1 MGLVTTTLVDVLGKL
16 KNWIAEKGIQEP
28 LDTKDYN
35 ATKENIKR
43 VKSGTL
49 TSITKNLMVEPT
61 IIVSNNVRNSKIFD
75 QLVALNMDLFTCFYT
90 QAFQVLTDV
99 LGQAAISAI
108 DVLSTNKYTGAA
120 MERYVR
126 DRVYNLVME
135 SIDKPFC
142 LGDLDFSNPIF
153 MLNNEEREGLEQE
166 YRSIFNLEGKNGK
179 PRLPGN
185 VPPTP
190 NNQQQNQPA
199 GNNRQIN
206 NNVNTSSTVAQGNG
220 ANVTQGNGGKTSA
233 TVTRADAKGYDRGAI
248 TDRISM
254 YDGQL
259 KNMYESL
266 NQVLVRTVNVKALRP
281 NGVAG
286 QPGTDGQ
293 GILTNEFIIPITII
307 GTVKVVPIDEIIVA
321 VSNYDFKKSF
331 TYRLREWQSGGISLS
346 DLIFATDLIKEYKAN
361 KLSKN
366 SKLMTDI
373 EDKRNTSNI
382 RKAVTGIQGAEVSYN
397 MIMVTDY
404 ELEMLEKA
412 YNKKLDN
419 FNSRQAF
426 LKVMNAHNLSVVN
439 DDAERINIYIADIN
453 GGMDIGFGKLQKRND
468 KDINML
474 EFFRAMAANTAPRF

>member
-16 KNWIAEKGIQEP
+16 KDWIVESGVREP
-28 LDTKDYN
+28 LEMKDYN
-35 ATKENIKR
+35 ATKENIKNI
-43 VKSGTL
+43 KSGTL
-49 TSITKNLMVEPT
+49 TGITKNLMVEPT

-75 QLVALNMDLFTCFYT
+75 QLVALNMDLFTCFYA
-90 QAFQVLTDV
+90 QAFQILTDV

-126 DRVYNLVME
+126 NRVYKLVLE
-135 SIDKPFC
+135 SMDKPFC

-153 MLNNEEREGLEQE
+153 MLNHEEREGLEQE
-166 YRSIFNLEGKNGK
+166 YKSIFNLEGNNGK
-179 PRLPGN
+179 PSLPGT
-185 VPPTP
+185 VTPTP
-190 NNQQQNQPA
+190 NNQTQNVPA
-199 GNNRQIN
+199 GTNRQN
-206 NNVNTSSTVAQGNG
+206 NNSKNKDGNE
-220 ANVTQGNGGKTSA
+220 KKWPSE
-233 TVTRADAKGYDRGAI
+233 VTRSDAHGYDKNAI

-254 YDGQL
+254 YDGQMR
-259 KNMYESL
+259 NMYESL

-281 NGVAG
+281 DNVTGK
-286 QPGTDGQ
+286 PGTDGQ
-293 GILTNEFIIPITII
+293 GMLTKEFIIPITII
-307 GTVKVVPIDEIIVA
+307 GTVKVVPIDEIIIA

-373 EDKRNTSNI
+373 EDKRNTANI

-453 GGMDIGFGKLQKRND
+453 GGRDIGFGKLQKRND

-474 EFFRAMAANTAPRF
+474 EFFRAMAAHTAPRF

>member
-16 KNWIAEKGIQEP
+16 KDWIVESGVREP
-28 LDTKDYN
+28 LEMKDYN
-35 ATKENIKR
+35 ATKENIKNI
-43 VKSGTL
+43 KSGTL
-49 TSITKNLMVEPT
+49 TGITKNLMVEPT

-126 DRVYNLVME
+126 NRVYKLVLE
-135 SIDKPFC
+135 SMDKPFC

-153 MLNNEEREGLEQE
+153 MLNHEEREGLEQE
-166 YRSIFNLEGKNGK
+166 YKSIFNLEGNNGK
-179 PRLPGN
+179 PSLPGT
-185 VPPTP
+185 VTPTP
-190 NNQQQNQPA
+190 NNQTQNVPA
-199 GNNRQIN
+199 GANRQN
-206 NNVNTSSTVAQGNG
+206 NNSKNKDGNE
-220 ANVTQGNGGKTSA
+220 KKWPSE
-233 TVTRADAKGYDRGAI
+233 VTRSDAHGYDKNAI

-254 YDGQL
+254 YDGQM

-281 NGVAG
+281 DNVTGK
-286 QPGTDGQ
+286 PGTDGQ
-293 GILTNEFIIPITII
+293 GMLTKEFIIPITII
-307 GTVKVVPIDEIIVA
+307 GTVKVVPIDEIIIA

-373 EDKRNTSNI
+373 EDKRNTANI

-453 GGMDIGFGKLQKRND
+453 GSMDIGFGKLQKRND

>member
-1 MGLVTTTLVDVLGKL
+1 MGIVTTTLIDALGML
-16 KNWIAEKGIQEP
+16 KDWIVKTGVQEP
-28 LDTKDYN
+28 LELKDYN
-35 ATKENIKR
+35 ATKENIKNI
-43 VKSGTL
+43 KSGTL
-49 TSITKNLMVEPT
+49 TGITKNLMVEPT

-75 QLVALNMDLFTCFYT
+75 QLVALNMDLFTCFYA
-90 QAFQVLTDV
+90 QAFQILTDV

-126 DRVYNLVME
+126 NRVYKLVLE
-135 SIDKPFC
+135 SMDKPFC

-153 MLNNEEREGLEQE
+153 MLNHEEREGLEQE
-166 YRSIFNLEGKNGK
+166 YKSIFNLEGNNGK
-179 PRLPGN
+179 PSLPGT
-185 VPPTP
+185 VTPTP
-190 NNQQQNQPA
+190 NNQTQNVPA
-199 GNNRQIN
+199 GTNRQN
-206 NNVNTSSTVAQGNG
+206 NNSKNKDGNE
-220 ANVTQGNGGKTSA
+220 KKWPSE
-233 TVTRADAKGYDRGAI
+233 VTRSDAHGYDKNAI

-254 YDGQL
+254 YDGQMR
-259 KNMYESL
+259 NMYESL

-281 NGVAG
+281 DNVTGK
-286 QPGTDGQ
+286 PGTDGQ
-293 GILTNEFIIPITII
+293 GMLTKEFIIPITII
-307 GTVKVVPIDEIIVA
+307 GTVKVVPIDEIIIA

-366 SKLMTDI
+366 SKLMSDI
-373 EDKRNTSNI
+373 EDKRNTANI

>member
-16 KNWIAEKGIQEP
+16 KDWIVESGVREP
-28 LDTKDYN
+28 LEMKDYN
-35 ATKENIKR
+35 ATKENIKNI
-43 VKSGTL
+43 KSGTL
-49 TSITKNLMVEPT
+49 TGITKNLMVEPT

-75 QLVALNMDLFTCFYT
+75 QLVTLDMDLFTCFYT
-90 QAFQVLTDV
+90 QAFQILTDV

-126 DRVYNLVME
+126 NRVYNLVLE
-135 SIDKPFC
+135 SMDKPFC

-153 MLNNEEREGLEQE
+153 MLNSEEREGLEQE
-166 YRSIFNLEGKNGK
+166 YRSIFNLEAK
-179 PRLPGN
+179 PSLPGN

-190 NNQQQNQPA
+190 NNQPQNRPA

-206 NNVNTSSTVAQGNG
+206 NNVNTTSTVAQGKG
-220 ANVTQGNGGKTSA
+220 PKGNDPVNRSNAHGF
-233 TVTRADAKGYDRGAI
+233 TRGDI

-254 YDGQL
+254 YDGQM
-259 KNMYESL
+259 KSMYESL

-281 NGVAG
+281 DGLAG
-286 QPGTDGQ
+286 KPGTDGQ
-293 GILTNEFIIPITII
+293 GVLSKEFIIPITII

>member
-1 MGLVTTTLVDVLGKL
+1 MGLVTTTLVDALSEL
-16 KNWIAEKGIQEP
+16 KDWIVRTGVREP
-28 LDTKDYN
+28 LDMKDYN
-35 ATKENIKR
+35 ATKENIKNI
-43 VKSGTL
+43 KSGTL
-49 TSITKNLMVEPT
+49 TGITKNLMVEPT

-75 QLVALNMDLFTCFYT
+75 QLVALNMDLFTCFYA
-90 QAFQVLTDV
+90 QAFQILTDV

-126 DRVYNLVME
+126 NRVYKLVLE
-135 SIDKPFC
+135 SMDKPFC

-153 MLNNEEREGLEQE
+153 MLNHEEREGLEQE
-166 YRSIFNLEGKNGK
+166 YKSIFNLEGNNGK
-179 PRLPGN
+179 PSLPGT
-185 VPPTP
+185 VTPTP
-190 NNQQQNQPA
+190 NNQTQNVPA
-199 GNNRQIN
+199 GTNRQN
-206 NNVNTSSTVAQGNG
+206 NNSKNKDGNE
-220 ANVTQGNGGKTSA
+220 KKWPSE
-233 TVTRADAKGYDRGAI
+233 VTRSDAHGYDKNAI

-254 YDGQL
+254 YDGQM

-281 NGVAG
+281 DNVTGK
-286 QPGTDGQ
+286 PGTDGQ
-293 GILTNEFIIPITII
+293 GMLTKEFIIPITII
-307 GTVKVVPIDEIIVA
+307 GTVKVVPIDEIIIA

-373 EDKRNTSNI
+373 EDKRNTANI

>member
-1 MGLVTTTLVDVLGKL
+1 MGIVTTTLVDALSEL
-16 KNWIAEKGIQEP
+16 KDWIVRTGVREP
-28 LDTKDYN
+28 LDMKDYN
-35 ATKENIKR
+35 ATKENIKNI
-43 VKSGTL
+43 KSNTL
-49 TSITKNLMVEPT
+49 TGITKNLIVEPT

-75 QLVALNMDLFTCFYT
+75 QLVALDMDLFTCFYT
-90 QAFQVLTDV
+90 QAFQILTDV

-126 DRVYNLVME
+126 NRVYKLVLE
-135 SIDKPFC
+135 SMDKPFC

-153 MLNNEEREGLEQE
+153 MLNNEERKGLEQE
-166 YRSIFNLEGKNGK
+166 YRSIFNLEGNNGK
-179 PRLPGN
+179 PSLPGT
-185 VPPTP
+185 VTPTP
-190 NNQQQNQPA
+190 NNQQQNVPA
-199 GNNRQIN
+199 GANRQN
-206 NNVNTSSTVAQGNG
+206 NN
-220 ANVTQGNGGKTSA
+220 GKNKDKDNDEKKWPSE
-233 TVTRADAKGYDRGAI
+233 VTRSSAHGYDRNAI

-254 YDGQL
+254 YDGQI

-281 NGVAG
+281 DNVTGK
-286 QPGTDGQ
+286 PGTDGQ
-293 GILTNEFIIPITII
+293 GVLTKEFIIPITII
-307 GTVKVVPIDEIIVA
+307 GTVKVVPIDEIIIA

-366 SKLMTDI
+366 SQLMTDI

-453 GGMDIGFGKLQKRND
+453 GSMDIGFGKLQKRND

>member
-1 MGLVTTTLVDVLGKL
+1 MGLVTTTLVDALGML
-16 KNWIAEKGIQEP
+16 KDWIVKTGVQEP
-28 LDTKDYN
+28 LGAKDYN
-35 ATKENIKR
+35 ATKENIKNI
-43 VKSGTL
+43 KSGTL
-49 TSITKNLMVEPT
+49 TGITKNLVVEPT

-75 QLVALNMDLFTCFYT
+75 QLVTLNMDLFTCFYT

-120 MERYVR
+120 MEKYVR
-126 DRVYNLVME
+126 NRVYNLVLE
-135 SIDKPFC
+135 SMDKPFC
-142 LGDLDFSNPIF
+142 LGDLDFSNPMF
-153 MLNNEEREGLEQE
+153 LLNQEEREGLEKE
-166 YRSIFNLEGKNGK
+166 YKSIFNMEAK
-179 PRLPGN
+179 PSLPGN

-190 NNQQQNQPA
+190 NNQPKNQPA

-220 ANVTQGNGGKTSA
+220 PKANTPITRGNAHGF
-233 TVTRADAKGYDRGAI
+233 DRSAI

-281 NGVAG
+281 NGIAG
-286 QPGTDGQ
+286 KPGTDGQ
-293 GILTNEFIIPITII
+293 GVLTNEFIIPITII

-331 TYRLREWQSGGISLS
+331 TYRFREWQSGGISLG
-346 DLIFATDLIKEYKAN
+346 DLIFATDLIKEYKSN

-373 EDKRNTSNI
+373 EDKRNTANI

>member
-1 MGLVTTTLVDVLGKL
+1 ML
-16 KNWIAEKGIQEP
+16 
-28 LDTKDYN
+28 TK
-35 ATKENIKR
+35 
-43 VKSGTL
+43 
-49 TSITKNLMVEPT
+49 
-61 IIVSNNVRNSKIFD
+61 
-75 QLVALNMDLFTCFYT
+75 
-90 QAFQVLTDV
+90 
-99 LGQAAISAI
+99 
-108 DVLSTNKYTGAA
+108 
-120 MERYVR
+120 
-126 DRVYNLVME
+126 
-135 SIDKPFC
+135 
-142 LGDLDFSNPIF
+142 
-153 MLNNEEREGLEQE
+153 
-166 YRSIFNLEGKNGK
+166 
-179 PRLPGN
+179 
-185 VPPTP
+185 
-190 NNQQQNQPA
+190 
-199 GNNRQIN
+199 
-206 NNVNTSSTVAQGNG
+206 
-220 ANVTQGNGGKTSA
+220 
-233 TVTRADAKGYDRGAI
+233 
-248 TDRISM
+248 
-254 YDGQL
+254 
-259 KNMYESL
+259 
-266 NQVLVRTVNVKALRP
+266 
-281 NGVAG
+281 
-286 QPGTDGQ
+286 
-293 GILTNEFIIPITII
+293 EFIIPITII
-307 GTVKVVPIDEIIVA
+307 GTVKVVPIDEIIIA

-373 EDKRNTSNI
+373 EDKRNTANI

>member
-16 KNWIAEKGIQEP
+16 KDWIVESGVREP
-28 LDTKDYN
+28 LEMKDYN
-35 ATKENIKR
+35 ATKENIKNI
-43 VKSGTL
+43 KSGTL
-49 TSITKNLMVEPT
+49 TGITKNLMVEPT

-75 QLVALNMDLFTCFYT
+75 QLVALNMDLFTCFYA
-90 QAFQVLTDV
+90 QAFQILTDV

-126 DRVYNLVME
+126 NRVYKLVLE
-135 SIDKPFC
+135 SMDKPFC

-153 MLNNEEREGLEQE
+153 MLNHEEREGLEQE
-166 YRSIFNLEGKNGK
+166 YKSIFNLEGNNGK
-179 PRLPGN
+179 PSLPGT
-185 VPPTP
+185 VTPTP
-190 NNQQQNQPA
+190 NNQTQNVPA
-199 GNNRQIN
+199 GANRQN
-206 NNVNTSSTVAQGNG
+206 NNGKNKDGNE
-220 ANVTQGNGGKTSA
+220 KKWPSE
-233 TVTRADAKGYDRGAI
+233 VTRSDAHGYDKNAI

-254 YDGQL
+254 YDGQM

-281 NGVAG
+281 DNVTGK
-286 QPGTDGQ
+286 PGTDGQ
-293 GILTNEFIIPITII
+293 GMLTKEFIIPITII
-307 GTVKVVPIDEIIVA
+307 GTVKVVPIDEIIIA

-373 EDKRNTSNI
+373 EDKRNTANI

>member
-1 MGLVTTTLVDVLGKL
+1 MGLVTTTLVDALSEL
-16 KNWIAEKGIQEP
+16 KDWIVRTGVREP
-28 LDTKDYN
+28 LDMKDYN
-35 ATKENIKR
+35 ATKENIKNI
-43 VKSGTL
+43 KSNTL
-49 TSITKNLMVEPT
+49 TGITKNLMVEPT

-75 QLVALNMDLFTCFYT
+75 QLVALDMDLFTCFYT
-90 QAFQVLTDV
+90 QAFQILTDV

-126 DRVYNLVME
+126 NRVYKLVLE
-135 SIDKPFC
+135 SMDKPFC

-166 YRSIFNLEGKNGK
+166 YRSIFNLEGNNGK
-179 PRLPGN
+179 PSLPGN

-190 NNQQQNQPA
+190 NNQPQNVPA
-199 GNNRQIN
+199 GANRQN
-206 NNVNTSSTVAQGNG
+206 NNGKNKDGNE
-220 ANVTQGNGGKTSA
+220 KKWPSE
-233 TVTRADAKGYDRGAI
+233 VTRSDAHGYDRNAI

-254 YDGQL
+254 YDGQM

-281 NGVAG
+281 DNVTGK
-286 QPGTDGQ
+286 PGTDSQ
-293 GILTNEFIIPITII
+293 GVLTKEFIIPITII
-307 GTVKVVPIDEIIVA
+307 GTVKVVPIDEIIIA

-366 SKLMTDI
+366 SQLMTDI

-453 GGMDIGFGKLQKRND
+453 GSMDIGFGKLQKRND

>member
-1 MGLVTTTLVDVLGKL
+1 MGIVTTTLVDALGML
-16 KNWIAEKGIQEP
+16 KDWIVKTGVQEP
-28 LDTKDYN
+28 LELKDYN
-35 ATKENIKR
+35 ATKENIKNI
-43 VKSGTL
+43 KSGTL
-49 TSITKNLMVEPT
+49 TGITKNLMVEPT

-75 QLVALNMDLFTCFYT
+75 QLVALNMDLFTCFYA
-90 QAFQVLTDV
+90 QAFQILTDV

-126 DRVYNLVME
+126 NRVYKLVLE
-135 SIDKPFC
+135 SMDKPFC

-153 MLNNEEREGLEQE
+153 MLNHEEREGLEQE
-166 YRSIFNLEGKNGK
+166 YKSIFNLEGNNGK
-179 PRLPGN
+179 PSLPGT
-185 VPPTP
+185 VTPTP
-190 NNQQQNQPA
+190 NNQTQNVPA
-199 GNNRQIN
+199 GTNRQN
-206 NNVNTSSTVAQGNG
+206 NNSKNKDGNE
-220 ANVTQGNGGKTSA
+220 KKWPSE
-233 TVTRADAKGYDRGAI
+233 VTRSDAHGYDKNAI

-254 YDGQL
+254 YDGQMR
-259 KNMYESL
+259 NMYESL

-281 NGVAG
+281 DNVTGK
-286 QPGTDGQ
+286 PGTDGQ
-293 GILTNEFIIPITII
+293 GMLTKEFIIPITII
-307 GTVKVVPIDEIIVA
+307 GTVKVVPIDEIIIA

-366 SKLMTDI
+366 SKLMSDI
-373 EDKRNTSNI
+373 EDKRNTANI

-453 GGMDIGFGKLQKRND
+453 GSMDIGFGKLQKRND

>member
-16 KNWIAEKGIQEP
+16 KDWIVESGVREP
-28 LDTKDYN
+28 LEMKDYN
-35 ATKENIKR
+35 ATKENIKNI
-43 VKSGTL
+43 KSGTL
-49 TSITKNLMVEPT
+49 TGITKNLMVEPT

-90 QAFQVLTDV
+90 QAFQILTDV

-126 DRVYNLVME
+126 NRVYKLVLE
-135 SIDKPFC
+135 SMDKPFC

-153 MLNNEEREGLEQE
+153 MLNHEEREGLEQE
-166 YRSIFNLEGKNGK
+166 YKSIFNLEGNNGK
-179 PRLPGN
+179 PSLPGT
-185 VPPTP
+185 VTPTP
-190 NNQQQNQPA
+190 NNQTQNVPA
-199 GNNRQIN
+199 GANRQN
-206 NNVNTSSTVAQGNG
+206 NNSKNKDGNE
-220 ANVTQGNGGKTSA
+220 KKWPSE
-233 TVTRADAKGYDRGAI
+233 VTRSDAHGYDKNAI

-254 YDGQL
+254 YDGQM

-281 NGVAG
+281 DNVTGK
-286 QPGTDGQ
+286 PGTDGQ
-293 GILTNEFIIPITII
+293 GMLTKEFIIPITII
-307 GTVKVVPIDEIIVA
+307 GTVKVVPIDEIIIA

-373 EDKRNTSNI
+373 EDKRNTANI

>member
-1 MGLVTTTLVDVLGKL
+1 MGLVTTTLVDALSEL
-16 KNWIAEKGIQEP
+16 KDWIVRTGVREP
-28 LDTKDYN
+28 LDMKDYN
-35 ATKENIKR
+35 ATKENIKNI
-43 VKSGTL
+43 KSNTL
-49 TSITKNLMVEPT
+49 TGITKNLIVEPT

-75 QLVALNMDLFTCFYT
+75 QLVALDMDLFTCFYT
-90 QAFQVLTDV
+90 QAFQILTDV

-126 DRVYNLVME
+126 NRVYKLVLE
-135 SIDKPFC
+135 SMDKPFC

-166 YRSIFNLEGKNGK
+166 YRSIFNLEGNNGK
-179 PRLPGN
+179 PSLPGT

-190 NNQQQNQPA
+190 NNQPQNVPA
-199 GNNRQIN
+199 GANRQN
-206 NNVNTSSTVAQGNG
+206 NN
-220 ANVTQGNGGKTSA
+220 GKNKDKDNDEKKWPSE
-233 TVTRADAKGYDRGAI
+233 VTRSGAHGYDRNAI

-254 YDGQL
+254 YDGQM
-259 KNMYESL
+259 KSMYESL

-281 NGVAG
+281 DNVTGK
-286 QPGTDGQ
+286 PGTDGQ
-293 GILTNEFIIPITII
+293 GVLTKEFIIPITII
-307 GTVKVVPIDEIIVA
+307 GTVKVVPIDEIIIA

>member
-16 KNWIAEKGIQEP
+16 KDWIVESGVREP
-28 LDTKDYN
+28 LEMKDYN
-35 ATKENIKR
+35 ATKENIKNI
-43 VKSGTL
+43 KSGTL
-49 TSITKNLMVEPT
+49 TGITKNLMVEPT

-75 QLVALNMDLFTCFYT
+75 QLVALNMDLFTCFYA
-90 QAFQVLTDV
+90 QAFQILTDV

-126 DRVYNLVME
+126 NRVYKLVLE
-135 SIDKPFC
+135 SMDKPFC

-153 MLNNEEREGLEQE
+153 MLNHEEREGLEQD
-166 YRSIFNLEGKNGK
+166 YKSIFNLEGNNGK
-179 PRLPGN
+179 PSLPGT
-185 VPPTP
+185 VTPTP
-190 NNQQQNQPA
+190 NNQTQNVPA
-199 GNNRQIN
+199 GANRQN
-206 NNVNTSSTVAQGNG
+206 NNSKNKDGNE
-220 ANVTQGNGGKTSA
+220 KKWPSE
-233 TVTRADAKGYDRGAI
+233 VTRSDAHGYDKNAI

-254 YDGQL
+254 YDGQM

-281 NGVAG
+281 DNVTGK
-286 QPGTDGQ
+286 PGTDGQ
-293 GILTNEFIIPITII
+293 GMLTKEFIIPITII
-307 GTVKVVPIDEIIVA
+307 GTVKVVPIDEIIIA

-373 EDKRNTSNI
+373 EDKRNTANI

>member
-1 MGLVTTTLVDVLGKL
+1 MGIVTTTLVDALGML
-16 KNWIAEKGIQEP
+16 KDWIVKTGVQEP
-28 LDTKDYN
+28 LELKDYN
-35 ATKENIKR
+35 ATKENIKNI
-43 VKSGTL
+43 KSGTL
-49 TSITKNLMVEPT
+49 TGITKNLMVEPT

-75 QLVALNMDLFTCFYT
+75 QLVALNMDLFTCFYA
-90 QAFQVLTDV
+90 QAFQILTDV

-126 DRVYNLVME
+126 NRVYKLVLE
-135 SIDKPFC
+135 SMDKPFC

-153 MLNNEEREGLEQE
+153 MLNHEEREGLEQE
-166 YRSIFNLEGKNGK
+166 YKSIFNLEGNNGK
-179 PRLPGN
+179 PSLPGTAT
-185 VPPTP
+185 PTP
-190 NNQQQNQPA
+190 NNQTQNVPA
-199 GNNRQIN
+199 GTNRQN
-206 NNVNTSSTVAQGNG
+206 NNSKNKDGNE
-220 ANVTQGNGGKTSA
+220 KKWPSE
-233 TVTRADAKGYDRGAI
+233 VTRSDAHGYDKNAI

-254 YDGQL
+254 YDGQMR
-259 KNMYESL
+259 NMYESL

-281 NGVAG
+281 DNVTGK
-286 QPGTDGQ
+286 PGTDGQ
-293 GILTNEFIIPITII
+293 GMLTKEFIIPITII
-307 GTVKVVPIDEIIVA
+307 GTVKVVPIDEIIIA

-366 SKLMTDI
+366 SKLMSDI
-373 EDKRNTSNI
+373 EDKRNTANI

-453 GGMDIGFGKLQKRND
+453 GSMDIGFGKLQKRND

>member
-1 MGLVTTTLVDVLGKL
+1 MGIVTTTLVDALGML
-16 KNWIAEKGIQEP
+16 KDWIVKTGVQEP
-28 LDTKDYN
+28 LELKDYN
-35 ATKENIKR
+35 ATKENIKNI
-43 VKSGTL
+43 KSGTL
-49 TSITKNLMVEPT
+49 TGITKNLMVEPT

-75 QLVALNMDLFTCFYT
+75 QLVALNMDLFTCFYA
-90 QAFQVLTDV
+90 QAFQILTDV

-126 DRVYNLVME
+126 NRVYKLVLE
-135 SIDKPFC
+135 SMDKPFC

-153 MLNNEEREGLEQE
+153 MLNHEEREGLEQE
-166 YRSIFNLEGKNGK
+166 YKSIFNLEGNNGK
-179 PRLPGN
+179 PSLPGT
-185 VPPTP
+185 VTPTP
-190 NNQQQNQPA
+190 NNQTQNVPA
-199 GNNRQIN
+199 GTNRQN
-206 NNVNTSSTVAQGNG
+206 NNSKNKDGNE
-220 ANVTQGNGGKTSA
+220 KKWPSE
-233 TVTRADAKGYDRGAI
+233 VTRSDAHGYDKNAI

-254 YDGQL
+254 YDGQMR
-259 KNMYESL
+259 NMYESL

-281 NGVAG
+281 DNVTGK
-286 QPGTDGQ
+286 PGTDGQ
-293 GILTNEFIIPITII
+293 GMLTKEFIIPITII
-307 GTVKVVPIDEIIVA
+307 GTVKVVPIDEIIIA

-373 EDKRNTSNI
+373 EDKRNTANI

>member
-1 MGLVTTTLVDVLGKL
+1 MGIVTTTLVDALGML
-16 KNWIAEKGIQEP
+16 KDWVTKTGIQEP

-35 ATKENIKR
+35 ATKENIKSI
-43 VKSGTL
+43 KSGTL
-49 TSITKNLMVEPT
+49 TGITKNLVVEPT

-90 QAFQVLTDV
+90 QAFQILTDV
-99 LGQAAISAI
+99 LGQAAITAI
-108 DVLSTNKYTGAA
+108 DVLGTNKYTGAA
-120 MERYVR
+120 MEKYVR
-126 DRVYNLVME
+126 NRVYNLVLE
-135 SIDKPFC
+135 SMDKPFC
-142 LGDLDFSNPIF
+142 LGDLDFSNPMF
-153 MLNNEEREGLEQE
+153 LLNQEEKEGLEKE
-166 YRSIFNLEGKNGK
+166 YKSIFNMEAK
-179 PRLPGN
+179 PSLPGN

-190 NNQQQNQPA
+190 GNQPQNQPA

-206 NNVNTSSTVAQGNG
+206 NNVNTTSTVAQGNG
-220 ANVTQGNGGKTSA
+220 P
-233 TVTRADAKGYDRGAI
+233 VTRASAKGFDKNAI

-254 YDGQL
+254 YDGQM
-259 KNMYESL
+259 KSMYESL
-266 NQVLVRTVNVKALRP
+266 NQVLVRTVNVKAQRDKGLI
-281 NGVAG
+281 GK
-286 QPGTDGQ
+286 PGTDGQ
-293 GILTNEFIIPITII
+293 GILTSEFVIPITII

-331 TYRLREWQSGGISLS
+331 TYRFREWQSGGISLG
-346 DLIFATDLIKEYKAN
+346 DLIFATDLIKEYKSN

>member
-1 MGLVTTTLVDVLGKL
+1 MGLVTTTLVDALSEL
-16 KNWIAEKGIQEP
+16 KDWIVRTGVREP
-28 LDTKDYN
+28 LDMKDYN
-35 ATKENIKR
+35 ATKENIKNI
-43 VKSGTL
+43 KSNTL
-49 TSITKNLMVEPT
+49 TGITKNLMVEPT

-75 QLVALNMDLFTCFYT
+75 QLVALDMDLFTCFYT
-90 QAFQVLTDV
+90 QAFQILTDV

-126 DRVYNLVME
+126 NRVYKLVLE
-135 SIDKPFC
+135 SMDKPFC

-153 MLNNEEREGLEQE
+153 MLNHEEREGLKQE
-166 YRSIFNLEGKNGK
+166 YKSIFNLEGKNGK
-179 PRLPGN
+179 PSLPGT
-185 VPPTP
+185 VTPTP
-190 NNQQQNQPA
+190 NNQQQNVPA
-199 GNNRQIN
+199 GANRQN
-206 NNVNTSSTVAQGNG
+206 NN
-220 ANVTQGNGGKTSA
+220 GKNKDKDGDEKKWPSE
-233 TVTRADAKGYDRGAI
+233 VTRSSAHGYDRNAI

-254 YDGQL
+254 YDGQM
-259 KNMYESL
+259 KSMYESL

-281 NGVAG
+281 DNVTGK
-286 QPGTDGQ
+286 PGTDGQ
-293 GILTNEFIIPITII
+293 GVLTKEFIIPITII
-307 GTVKVVPIDEIIVA
+307 GTVKVVPIDEIIIA

-366 SKLMTDI
+366 SQLMTDI

-439 DDAERINIYIADIN
+439 DDTERINIYIADIN
-453 GGMDIGFGKLQKRND
+453 GSMDIGFGKLQKRND

>member
-16 KNWIAEKGIQEP
+16 KDWIVESGVREP
-28 LDTKDYN
+28 LEMKDYN
-35 ATKENIKR
+35 ATKENIKNI
-43 VKSGTL
+43 KSGTL
-49 TSITKNLMVEPT
+49 TGITKNLMVEPT

-75 QLVALNMDLFTCFYT
+75 QLVALNMDLFTCFYA
-90 QAFQVLTDV
+90 QAFQILTDV

-126 DRVYNLVME
+126 NRVYKLVLE
-135 SIDKPFC
+135 SMDKPFC

-153 MLNNEEREGLEQE
+153 MLNHEEREGLEQE
-166 YRSIFNLEGKNGK
+166 YKSIFNLEGNNGK
-179 PRLPGN
+179 PSLPGT
-185 VPPTP
+185 VTPTP
-190 NNQQQNQPA
+190 NNQTQNVPA
-199 GNNRQIN
+199 GTNRQN
-206 NNVNTSSTVAQGNG
+206 NNSKNKDGNE
-220 ANVTQGNGGKTSA
+220 KKWPSE
-233 TVTRADAKGYDRGAI
+233 VTRSDAHGYDKNAI

-254 YDGQL
+254 YDGQMR
-259 KNMYESL
+259 NMYESL

-281 NGVAG
+281 DNVTGK
-286 QPGTDGQ
+286 PGTDGQ
-293 GILTNEFIIPITII
+293 GMLTKEFIIPITII
-307 GTVKVVPIDEIIVA
+307 GTVKVVPIDEIIIA

>member
-1 MGLVTTTLVDVLGKL
+1 MGIVTTTLVDALGML
-16 KNWIAEKGIQEP
+16 KDWIVKTGVQEP
-28 LDTKDYN
+28 LELKDYN
-35 ATKENIKR
+35 ATKENIKNI
-43 VKSGTL
+43 KSGTL
-49 TSITKNLMVEPT
+49 TGITKNLMVEPT

-75 QLVALNMDLFTCFYT
+75 QLVALNMDLFTCFYA
-90 QAFQVLTDV
+90 QAFQILTDV

-126 DRVYNLVME
+126 NRVYKLVLE
-135 SIDKPFC
+135 SMDKPFC

-153 MLNNEEREGLEQE
+153 MLNHEEREGLEQE
-166 YRSIFNLEGKNGK
+166 YKSIFNLEGNNGK
-179 PRLPGN
+179 PSLPGT
-185 VPPTP
+185 VTPTP
-190 NNQQQNQPA
+190 NNQTQNVPA
-199 GNNRQIN
+199 GTNRQN
-206 NNVNTSSTVAQGNG
+206 NNSKNKDGNE
-220 ANVTQGNGGKTSA
+220 KKWPSE
-233 TVTRADAKGYDRGAI
+233 VTRSDAHGYDKNAI

-254 YDGQL
+254 YDGQMR
-259 KNMYESL
+259 NMYESL

-281 NGVAG
+281 DNVTGK
-286 QPGTDGQ
+286 PGTDGQ
-293 GILTNEFIIPITII
+293 GMLTKEFIIPITII
-307 GTVKVVPIDEIIVA
+307 GTVKVVPIDEIIIA

-366 SKLMTDI
+366 SKLMSDI
-373 EDKRNTSNI
+373 EDKRNTANI

>member
-1 MGLVTTTLVDVLGKL
+1 MGLVTTTLVDALGML
-16 KNWIAEKGIQEP
+16 KDWIVKTGVREP
-28 LDTKDYN
+28 LELKDYN
-35 ATKENIKR
+35 ATKENIKNI
-43 VKSGTL
+43 KSGTL
-49 TSITKNLMVEPT
+49 TGITKNLVVEPT

-75 QLVALNMDLFTCFYT
+75 QLVALDMDLFTCFYT

-120 MERYVR
+120 MEKYVR
-126 DRVYNLVME
+126 GRVYNLVLE

-166 YRSIFNLEGKNGK
+166 YKSIFNLEGNNGK
-179 PRLPGN
+179 PSLPGT
-185 VPPTP
+185 VTSTP
-190 NNQQQNQPA
+190 NNQTQNVPA
-199 GNNRQIN
+199 GANRQN
-206 NNVNTSSTVAQGNG
+206 NNSKNKDGNE
-220 ANVTQGNGGKTSA
+220 KKWPSE
-233 TVTRADAKGYDRGAI
+233 VTRSDAHGYDKNAI

-254 YDGQL
+254 YDGQM

-281 NGVAG
+281 DNVTGK
-286 QPGTDGQ
+286 PGTDGQ
-293 GILTNEFIIPITII
+293 GMLTKEFIIPITII
-307 GTVKVVPIDEIIVA
+307 GTVKVVPIDEIIIA

-373 EDKRNTSNI
+373 EDKRNTANI

>member
-16 KNWIAEKGIQEP
+16 KDWIVESGVREP
-28 LDTKDYN
+28 LEMKDYN
-35 ATKENIKR
+35 ATKENIKNI
-43 VKSGTL
+43 KSGTL
-49 TSITKNLMVEPT
+49 TGITKNLMVEPT

-75 QLVALNMDLFTCFYT
+75 QLVALNMDLFTCFYA
-90 QAFQVLTDV
+90 QAFQILTDV

-126 DRVYNLVME
+126 NRVYKLVLE
-135 SIDKPFC
+135 SMDKPFC

-153 MLNNEEREGLEQE
+153 MLNHEEREGLEQE
-166 YRSIFNLEGKNGK
+166 YKSIFNLEGNNGK
-179 PRLPGN
+179 PSLPGT
-185 VPPTP
+185 VTPTP
-190 NNQQQNQPA
+190 NNQTQNVPA
-199 GNNRQIN
+199 GANRQN
-206 NNVNTSSTVAQGNG
+206 NNSKNKDGNE
-220 ANVTQGNGGKTSA
+220 KKWPSE
-233 TVTRADAKGYDRGAI
+233 VTRSDAHGYDKNAI

-254 YDGQL
+254 YDGQM

-281 NGVAG
+281 DNVTGK
-286 QPGTDGQ
+286 PGTDGQ
-293 GILTNEFIIPITII
+293 GMLTKEFIIPITII
-307 GTVKVVPIDEIIVA
+307 GTVKVVPIDEIIIA

-373 EDKRNTSNI
+373 EDKRNTANI

-453 GGMDIGFGKLQKRND
+453 GSMDIGFGKLQKRND

>member
-1 MGLVTTTLVDVLGKL
+1 MGLVTTTLVDALSEL
-16 KNWIAEKGIQEP
+16 KDWIVRTGVREP
-28 LDTKDYN
+28 LEMKDYN
-35 ATKENIKR
+35 ATKENIKNI
-43 VKSGTL
+43 KSGTL
-49 TSITKNLMVEPT
+49 TGITKNLMVEPT

-75 QLVALNMDLFTCFYT
+75 QLVALNMDLFTCFYA
-90 QAFQVLTDV
+90 QAFQILTDV

-126 DRVYNLVME
+126 NRVYKLVLE
-135 SIDKPFC
+135 SMDKPFC

-153 MLNNEEREGLEQE
+153 MLNHEEREGLEQE
-166 YRSIFNLEGKNGK
+166 YKSIFNLEGNNGK
-179 PRLPGN
+179 PSLPGT
-185 VPPTP
+185 VTPTP
-190 NNQQQNQPA
+190 NNQTQNVPA
-199 GNNRQIN
+199 GTNRQN
-206 NNVNTSSTVAQGNG
+206 NNSKNKDGNE
-220 ANVTQGNGGKTSA
+220 KKWPSE
-233 TVTRADAKGYDRGAI
+233 VTRSDAHGYDKNAI

-254 YDGQL
+254 YDGQM

-281 NGVAG
+281 DNVTGK
-286 QPGTDGQ
+286 PGTDGQ
-293 GILTNEFIIPITII
+293 GVLTKEFIIPITII
-307 GTVKVVPIDEIIVA
+307 GTVKVVPIDEIIIA

-373 EDKRNTSNI
+373 EDKRNTANI

>member
-16 KNWIAEKGIQEP
+16 KDWIVESGVREP
-28 LDTKDYN
+28 LEMKDYN
-35 ATKENIKR
+35 ATKENIKNI
-43 VKSGTL
+43 KSGTL
-49 TSITKNLMVEPT
+49 TGITKNLMVEPT

-75 QLVALNMDLFTCFYT
+75 QLVALNMDLFTCFYA
-90 QAFQVLTDV
+90 QAFQILTDV

-126 DRVYNLVME
+126 NRVYKLVLE
-135 SIDKPFC
+135 SMDKPFC

-153 MLNNEEREGLEQE
+153 MLNHEEREGLEQE
-166 YRSIFNLEGKNGK
+166 YKSIFNLEGNNGK
-179 PRLPGN
+179 PSLPGT
-185 VPPTP
+185 VTPTP
-190 NNQQQNQPA
+190 NNQTQNVPA
-199 GNNRQIN
+199 GANRQN
-206 NNVNTSSTVAQGNG
+206 NN
-220 ANVTQGNGGKTSA
+220 GKNKDSNEKKWPSE
-233 TVTRADAKGYDRGAI
+233 VTRSDAHGYDKNAI

-254 YDGQL
+254 YDGQM

-281 NGVAG
+281 DNVTGK
-286 QPGTDGQ
+286 PGTDGQ
-293 GILTNEFIIPITII
+293 GMLTKEFIIPITII
-307 GTVKVVPIDEIIVA
+307 GTVKVVPIDEIIIA

-373 EDKRNTSNI
+373 EDKRNTANI

>member
-1 MGLVTTTLVDVLGKL
+1 MGLVTTTLVDALGML
-16 KNWIAEKGIQEP
+16 KDWIVKTGVREP
-28 LDTKDYN
+28 LELKDYN
-35 ATKENIKR
+35 ATKENIKNI
-43 VKSGTL
+43 KSGTL
-49 TSITKNLMVEPT
+49 TGITKNLVVEPT

-75 QLVALNMDLFTCFYT
+75 QLVALDMDLFTCFYT

-120 MERYVR
+120 MEKYVR
-126 DRVYNLVME
+126 GRVYNLVLE

-153 MLNNEEREGLEQE
+153 MLNHEEREGLEQE
-166 YRSIFNLEGKNGK
+166 YKSIFNLEGNNGK
-179 PRLPGN
+179 PSLPGT
-185 VPPTP
+185 VTPTP
-190 NNQQQNQPA
+190 NNQTQNVPA
-199 GNNRQIN
+199 GANRQN
-206 NNVNTSSTVAQGNG
+206 NNSKNKDGNE
-220 ANVTQGNGGKTSA
+220 KKWPSE
-233 TVTRADAKGYDRGAI
+233 VTRSDAHGYDKNAI

-254 YDGQL
+254 YDGQM

-281 NGVAG
+281 DNVIGK
-286 QPGTDGQ
+286 PGTDGQ
-293 GILTNEFIIPITII
+293 GVLSKEFIIPITII
-307 GTVKVVPIDEIIVA
+307 GTVKVVPIDEIIIA

-366 SKLMTDI
+366 SQLMTDI

>member
-1 MGLVTTTLVDVLGKL
+1 MGLVTTTLVDALSEL
-16 KNWIAEKGIQEP
+16 KDWIVRTGVREP
-28 LDTKDYN
+28 LDMKDYN
-35 ATKENIKR
+35 ATKENIKNI
-43 VKSGTL
+43 KSGTL
-49 TSITKNLMVEPT
+49 TGITKNLMVEPT

-75 QLVALNMDLFTCFYT
+75 QLVALNMDLFTCFYA
-90 QAFQVLTDV
+90 QAFQILTDV

-126 DRVYNLVME
+126 NRVYKLVLE
-135 SIDKPFC
+135 SMDKPFC

-153 MLNNEEREGLEQE
+153 MLNHEEREGLEQE
-166 YRSIFNLEGKNGK
+166 YKSIFNLEGNNGK
-179 PRLPGN
+179 PSLPGT
-185 VPPTP
+185 VTPTP
-190 NNQQQNQPA
+190 NNQTQNVPA
-199 GNNRQIN
+199 GANRQN
-206 NNVNTSSTVAQGNG
+206 NNSKNKDGNE
-220 ANVTQGNGGKTSA
+220 KKWPSE
-233 TVTRADAKGYDRGAI
+233 VTRSDAHGYDKNAI

-254 YDGQL
+254 YDGQM

-281 NGVAG
+281 DNVTGK
-286 QPGTDGQ
+286 PGTDGQ
-293 GILTNEFIIPITII
+293 GMLTKEFIIPITII
-307 GTVKVVPIDEIIVA
+307 GTVKVVPIDEIIIA

-331 TYRLREWQSGGISLS
+331 TYRLREWKSGGISLS

-382 RKAVTGIQGAEVSYN
+382 RKAVTGIKGAEVSYN

>member
-1 MGLVTTTLVDVLGKL
+1 MGIVTTTLVDALSEL
-16 KNWIAEKGIQEP
+16 KDWIVRTGVREP
-28 LDTKDYN
+28 LDMKDYN
-35 ATKENIKR
+35 ATKENIKNI
-43 VKSGTL
+43 KSNTL
-49 TSITKNLMVEPT
+49 TGITKNLMVEPT

-90 QAFQVLTDV
+90 QAFQILTDV

-126 DRVYNLVME
+126 NRVYKLVLE
-135 SIDKPFC
+135 SMDKPFC

-179 PRLPGN
+179 PSLPGT
-185 VPPTP
+185 VTPTP
-190 NNQQQNQPA
+190 NNQQQNVPA
-199 GNNRQIN
+199 GANRQN
-206 NNVNTSSTVAQGNG
+206 NN
-220 ANVTQGNGGKTSA
+220 GKNKDKDGDEKKWPSE
-233 TVTRADAKGYDRGAI
+233 VTRSSAHGYDRNAI

-254 YDGQL
+254 YDGQM

-281 NGVAG
+281 DNVTGK
-286 QPGTDGQ
+286 PGTDGQ
-293 GILTNEFIIPITII
+293 GVLTKEFIIPITII
-307 GTVKVVPIDEIIVA
+307 GTVKVVPIDEIIIA

-366 SKLMTDI
+366 SQLMTDI

-453 GGMDIGFGKLQKRND
+453 GSMDIGFGKLQKRND

>member
-16 KNWIAEKGIQEP
+16 KDWIVESGVREP
-28 LDTKDYN
+28 LEMKDYN
-35 ATKENIKR
+35 ATKENIKNI
-43 VKSGTL
+43 KSGTL
-49 TSITKNLMVEPT
+49 TGITKNLMVEPT

-75 QLVALNMDLFTCFYT
+75 QLVALNMDLFTCFYA
-90 QAFQVLTDV
+90 QAFQILTDV

-126 DRVYNLVME
+126 NRVYKLVLE
-135 SIDKPFC
+135 SMDKPFC

-153 MLNNEEREGLEQE
+153 MLNHEEREGLEQE
-166 YRSIFNLEGKNGK
+166 YKSIFNLEGNNGK
-179 PRLPGN
+179 PSIPGT
-185 VPPTP
+185 VTPTP
-190 NNQQQNQPA
+190 NNQTQNVPA
-199 GNNRQIN
+199 GANRQN
-206 NNVNTSSTVAQGNG
+206 NNSKNKDGNE
-220 ANVTQGNGGKTSA
+220 KKWPSE
-233 TVTRADAKGYDRGAI
+233 VTRSDAHGYDKNAI

-254 YDGQL
+254 YDGQM

-281 NGVAG
+281 DNVTGK
-286 QPGTDGQ
+286 PGTDGQ
-293 GILTNEFIIPITII
+293 GMLTKEFIIPITII
-307 GTVKVVPIDEIIVA
+307 GTVKVVPIDEIIIA

-373 EDKRNTSNI
+373 EDKRNTANI

>member
-1 MGLVTTTLVDVLGKL
+1 MFL
-16 KNWIAEKGIQEP
+16 
-28 LDTKDYN
+28 
-35 ATKENIKR
+35 R
-43 VKSGTL
+43 
-49 TSITKNLMVEPT
+49 TSI
-61 IIVSNNVRNSKIFD
+61 
-75 QLVALNMDLFTCFYT
+75 
-90 QAFQVLTDV
+90 
-99 LGQAAISAI
+99 
-108 DVLSTNKYTGAA
+108 
-120 MERYVR
+120 
-126 DRVYNLVME
+126 
-135 SIDKPFC
+135 
-142 LGDLDFSNPIF
+142 SNPNRRTRTGSYFRNIF
-153 MLNNEEREGLEQE
+153 MLNHEEREGLEQE
-166 YRSIFNLEGKNGK
+166 YKSIFNLEGNNGK
-179 PRLPGN
+179 PSLPGT
-185 VPPTP
+185 VTPTP
-190 NNQQQNQPA
+190 NNQTQNVPA
-199 GNNRQIN
+199 GANRQN
-206 NNVNTSSTVAQGNG
+206 NNSKNKDGNE
-220 ANVTQGNGGKTSA
+220 KKWPSE
-233 TVTRADAKGYDRGAI
+233 VTRSDAHGYDKNAI

-254 YDGQL
+254 YDGQM

-281 NGVAG
+281 DNVTGK
-286 QPGTDGQ
+286 PGTDGQ
-293 GILTNEFIIPITII
+293 GMLTKEFIIPITII
-307 GTVKVVPIDEIIVA
+307 GTVKVVPIDEIIIA

-373 EDKRNTSNI
+373 EDKRNTANI

>member
-1 MGLVTTTLVDVLGKL
+1 MGIVTTTLVDALSEL
-16 KNWIAEKGIQEP
+16 KDWIVRTGVREP
-28 LDTKDYN
+28 LDMKDYN
-35 ATKENIKR
+35 ATKENIKNI
-43 VKSGTL
+43 KSNTL
-49 TSITKNLMVEPT
+49 TGITKNLMVEPT

-75 QLVALNMDLFTCFYT
+75 QLVALDMDLFTCFYT
-90 QAFQVLTDV
+90 QAFQILTDV

-126 DRVYNLVME
+126 NRVYKLVLE
-135 SIDKPFC
+135 SMDKPFC

-153 MLNNEEREGLEQE
+153 MLNHEEREGLEQE
-166 YRSIFNLEGKNGK
+166 YKSIFNLEGNNGK
-179 PRLPGN
+179 PSLPGT
-185 VPPTP
+185 VTPTP
-190 NNQQQNQPA
+190 NNQQRNVPA
-199 GNNRQIN
+199 GANRQN
-206 NNVNTSSTVAQGNG
+206 NN
-220 ANVTQGNGGKTSA
+220 GKNKDKDGDEKKWPSE
-233 TVTRADAKGYDRGAI
+233 VTRSSAHGYDRNAI

-254 YDGQL
+254 YDGQM
-259 KNMYESL
+259 KSMYESL

-281 NGVAG
+281 DNVTGK
-286 QPGTDGQ
+286 PGTDGQ
-293 GILTNEFIIPITII
+293 GVLTKEFIIPITII
-307 GTVKVVPIDEIIVA
+307 GTVKVVPIDEIIIA

-366 SKLMTDI
+366 SQLMTDI

-453 GGMDIGFGKLQKRND
+453 GSMDIGFGKLQKRND

>member
-16 KNWIAEKGIQEP
+16 KDWIVESGVREP
-28 LDTKDYN
+28 LEMKDYN
-35 ATKENIKR
+35 ATKENIKNI
-43 VKSGTL
+43 KSGTL
-49 TSITKNLMVEPT
+49 TGITKNLMVEPT

-75 QLVALNMDLFTCFYT
+75 QLVALNMDLFTCFYA
-90 QAFQVLTDV
+90 QAFQILTDV

-126 DRVYNLVME
+126 NRVYKLVLE
-135 SIDKPFC
+135 SMDKPFC

-153 MLNNEEREGLEQE
+153 MLNHEEREGLEQE
-166 YRSIFNLEGKNGK
+166 YKSIFNLEGNNGK
-179 PRLPGN
+179 PSLPGT
-185 VPPTP
+185 VTPTP
-190 NNQQQNQPA
+190 NNQTQNVPA
-199 GNNRQIN
+199 GANRQN
-206 NNVNTSSTVAQGNG
+206 NNSKNKDGNE
-220 ANVTQGNGGKTSA
+220 KKWPSE
-233 TVTRADAKGYDRGAI
+233 VTRSDAHGYDKNAI

-254 YDGQL
+254 YDGQM

-281 NGVAG
+281 DNVTGK
-286 QPGTDGQ
+286 PGTDGQ
-293 GILTNEFIIPITII
+293 GMLTKEFIIPITII
-307 GTVKVVPIDEIIVA
+307 GTVKVVPIDEIIIA

-373 EDKRNTSNI
+373 EDKRNTANI

>member
-1 MGLVTTTLVDVLGKL
+1 MGLVTTTLVDVLGRL
-16 KNWIAEKGIQEP
+16 KDWIAKTGIQEP

-75 QLVALNMDLFTCFYT
+75 QLVALDMDLFTCFYT

-99 LGQAAISAI
+99 LGQAAITAI

-153 MLNNEEREGLEQE
+153 MLNSEEREGLEQE

-179 PRLPGN
+179 PSIPGN

-190 NNQQQNQPA
+190 NNQQQNQQQNQPA

-206 NNVNTSSTVAQGNG
+206 NNVNTSSTVAQGTG
-220 ANVTQGNGGKTSA
+220 AKTSA

-259 KNMYESL
+259 KSMYESL

-281 NGVAG
+281 NGLAG
-286 QPGTDGQ
+286 KPGTDGQ

-307 GTVKVVPIDEIIVA
+307 GTVKVVPIDEIIIA

-331 TYRLREWQSGGISLS
+331 TYRLREWKSGGISLS

-382 RKAVTGIQGAEVSYN
+382 RKAVTGIEGAEVSYN

>member
-1 MGLVTTTLVDVLGKL
+1 MGIVTTTLVDALSEL
-16 KNWIAEKGIQEP
+16 KDWIVRTGVREP
-28 LDTKDYN
+28 LDMKDYN
-35 ATKENIKR
+35 ATKENIKNI
-43 VKSGTL
+43 KSNTL
-49 TSITKNLMVEPT
+49 TGITKNLIVEPT

-75 QLVALNMDLFTCFYT
+75 QLVALDMDLFTCFYT
-90 QAFQVLTDV
+90 QAFQILTDV

-126 DRVYNLVME
+126 NRVYKLVLE
-135 SIDKPFC
+135 SMDKPFC

-153 MLNNEEREGLEQE
+153 MLNNEEREGLKQE
-166 YRSIFNLEGKNGK
+166 YKSIFNLEGNNGK
-179 PRLPGN
+179 PSLPGT
-185 VPPTP
+185 VTPTP
-190 NNQQQNQPA
+190 NNQQQNVPA
-199 GNNRQIN
+199 GANRQN
-206 NNVNTSSTVAQGNG
+206 NN
-220 ANVTQGNGGKTSA
+220 GKNKDKDGDEKKWPSE
-233 TVTRADAKGYDRGAI
+233 VTRSNAHGYDRNAI

-254 YDGQL
+254 YDGQM

-281 NGVAG
+281 DNVIGK
-286 QPGTDGQ
+286 PGTDGQ
-293 GILTNEFIIPITII
+293 GVLTKEFIIPITII
-307 GTVKVVPIDEIIVA
+307 GTVKVVPIDEIIIA

-366 SKLMTDI
+366 SQLMTDI

-453 GGMDIGFGKLQKRND
+453 GSMDIGFGKLQKRND

>member
-16 KNWIAEKGIQEP
+16 KDWIVESGVREP
-28 LDTKDYN
+28 LEMKDYN
-35 ATKENIKR
+35 ATKENIKNI
-43 VKSGTL
+43 KSGTL
-49 TSITKNLMVEPT
+49 TGITKNLMVEPT

-75 QLVALNMDLFTCFYT
+75 QLVALNMDLFTCFYA
-90 QAFQVLTDV
+90 QAFQILTDV

-126 DRVYNLVME
+126 NRVYKLVLE
-135 SIDKPFC
+135 SMDKPFC

-153 MLNNEEREGLEQE
+153 MLNHEEREGLEQE
-166 YRSIFNLEGKNGK
+166 YKSIFNLEGNNGK
-179 PRLPGN
+179 PSLPGT
-185 VPPTP
+185 VTPTP
-190 NNQQQNQPA
+190 NNQTQNVPA
-199 GNNRQIN
+199 GANRQN
-206 NNVNTSSTVAQGNG
+206 NNGKNKDGNE
-220 ANVTQGNGGKTSA
+220 KKWPSE
-233 TVTRADAKGYDRGAI
+233 VTRSDAHGYDKNAI

-254 YDGQL
+254 YDGQM

-281 NGVAG
+281 DNVTGK
-286 QPGTDGQ
+286 PGTDGQ
-293 GILTNEFIIPITII
+293 GMLTKEFIIPITII
-307 GTVKVVPIDEIIVA
+307 GTVKVVPIDEIIIA

-373 EDKRNTSNI
+373 EDKRNTANI

-426 LKVMNAHNLSVVN
+426 LKVMNAHNLSLVN

>member
-1 MGLVTTTLVDVLGKL
+1 MANIATPLVRALFSFGSWL
-16 KNWIAEKGIQEP
+16 KNESELAYEEQSMKKRIEK
-28 LDTKDYN
+28 
-35 ATKENIKR
+35 A
-43 VKSGTL
+43 KSGTL
-49 TSITKNLMVEPT
+49 TGITNNLVVEPT
-61 IIVSNNVRNSKIFD
+61 IIVTNNVRNSKIFD
-75 QLVALNMDLFTCFYT
+75 QLVALDMDLFTCFYT
-90 QAFQVLTDV
+90 QAFQILTDV
-99 LGQAAISAI
+99 LGEAAVTAI
-108 DVLSTNKYTGAA
+108 DVLSTNKYTGTA
-120 MERYVR
+120 MKNYVI
-126 DRVYNLVME
+126 DRAGKQITSLMLE

-142 LGDLDFSNPIF
+142 LGDLDFSNPMF
-153 MLNNEEREGLEQE
+153 LLNQEEREGLKKE
-166 YRSIFNLEGKNGK
+166 YESIFNMEAK
-179 PRLPGN
+179 PSLPGN

-190 NNQQQNQPA
+190 GNQPQNQPA

-206 NNVNTSSTVAQGNG
+206 NNVNTSSTVSQGTG
-220 ANVTQGNGGKTSA
+220 P
-233 TVTRADAKGYDRGAI
+233 VTRGTAKGFSKSDI

-254 YDGQL
+254 YDGQM

-266 NQVLVRTVNVKALRP
+266 NQVLVRTVNVKAQRDKKLVGKS
-281 NGVAG
+281 GV
-286 QPGTDGQ
+286 DGQ
-293 GILTNEFIIPITII
+293 GVYSSEFVIPITII

-321 VSNYDFKKSF
+321 ISNYDFKKSF
-331 TYRLREWQSGGISLS
+331 TYRFREWQSGGISLS
-346 DLIFATDLIKEYKAN
+346 DLVFATDLIKEYKTN

-373 EDKRNTSNI
+373 EDMRNSSNL
-382 RKAVTGIQGAEVSYN
+382 RKIATGDIGAEVSYN

-426 LKVMNAHNLSVVN
+426 FKTMNAHNLSVVN
-439 DDAERINIYIADIN
+439 DDAERINIYISDIN

>member
-16 KNWIAEKGIQEP
+16 KDWIVESGVREP
-28 LDTKDYN
+28 LEMKDYN
-35 ATKENIKR
+35 ATKENIKNI
-43 VKSGTL
+43 KSGTL
-49 TSITKNLMVEPT
+49 TGITKNLMVEPT

-75 QLVALNMDLFTCFYT
+75 QLVALNMDLFTCFYA
-90 QAFQVLTDV
+90 QAFQILTDV

-126 DRVYNLVME
+126 NRVYKLVLE
-135 SIDKPFC
+135 SMDKPFC

-153 MLNNEEREGLEQE
+153 MLNHEEREGLEQE
-166 YRSIFNLEGKNGK
+166 YKSIFNLEGNNGK
-179 PRLPGN
+179 PSLPGTVTPTTNNQTQN
-185 VPPTP
+185 VP
-190 NNQQQNQPA
+190 A
-199 GNNRQIN
+199 GTNRQN
-206 NNVNTSSTVAQGNG
+206 NNSKNKDGNE
-220 ANVTQGNGGKTSA
+220 KKWPSE
-233 TVTRADAKGYDRGAI
+233 VTRSDAHGYDKNAI

-254 YDGQL
+254 YDGQMR
-259 KNMYESL
+259 NMYESL

-281 NGVAG
+281 DNVTGK
-286 QPGTDGQ
+286 PGTDGQ
-293 GILTNEFIIPITII
+293 GVLTKEFIIPITII
-307 GTVKVVPIDEIIVA
+307 GTVKVVPIDEIIIA

-453 GGMDIGFGKLQKRND
+453 GSMDIGFGKLQKRND

>member
-1 MGLVTTTLVDVLGKL
+1 MGIVTTTLVDALSEL
-16 KNWIAEKGIQEP
+16 KDWIVRTGVREP
-28 LDTKDYN
+28 LDMKDYN
-35 ATKENIKR
+35 ATKENIKNI
-43 VKSGTL
+43 KSNTL
-49 TSITKNLMVEPT
+49 TGITKNLIVEPT

-75 QLVALNMDLFTCFYT
+75 QLVALDMDLFTCFYT
-90 QAFQVLTDV
+90 QAFQILTDV

-126 DRVYNLVME
+126 NRVYKLVLE
-135 SIDKPFC
+135 SMDKPFC

-153 MLNNEEREGLEQE
+153 MLNNEEREGLKQE
-166 YRSIFNLEGKNGK
+166 YKSIFNLEGNNGK
-179 PRLPGN
+179 PSLPGT
-185 VPPTP
+185 VTPTP
-190 NNQQQNQPA
+190 NNQQQNVPA
-199 GNNRQIN
+199 GANRQN
-206 NNVNTSSTVAQGNG
+206 NN
-220 ANVTQGNGGKTSA
+220 GKNKDKDGDEKKWPSE
-233 TVTRADAKGYDRGAI
+233 VTRSNAHGYDRNAI

-254 YDGQL
+254 YDGQM

-281 NGVAG
+281 DNVIGK
-286 QPGTDGQ
+286 PGTDGQ
-293 GILTNEFIIPITII
+293 GVLTKEFIIPITII
-307 GTVKVVPIDEIIVA
+307 GTVKVVPIDEIIIA

-366 SKLMTDI
+366 SQLMTDI
-373 EDKRNTSNI
+373 EDRRNTSNI

-453 GGMDIGFGKLQKRND
+453 GSMDIGFGKLQKRND

>member
-16 KNWIAEKGIQEP
+16 KDWIAKKGIQEP

-220 ANVTQGNGGKTSA
+220 ANVSQGNGTKTSA
-233 TVTRADAKGYDRGAI
+233 TITRADAKGYDRGAI

-307 GTVKVVPIDEIIVA
+307 GTVKVVPIDEIIIA